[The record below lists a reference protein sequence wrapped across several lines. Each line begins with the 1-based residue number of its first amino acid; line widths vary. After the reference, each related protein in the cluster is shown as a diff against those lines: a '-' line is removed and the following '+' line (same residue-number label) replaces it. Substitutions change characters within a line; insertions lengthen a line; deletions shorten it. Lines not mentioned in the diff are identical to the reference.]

1 VSHDRRLLLLDRLL
15 AKTAASV
22 DVGAEHDAHGIEQPL
37 AIVGR
42 YARERSAIVSDLF
55 EELGGVAHAV
65 LQRVVDRALGWFC
78 QWHQH
83 GMKANAT
90 GARRHARLKN

>member
-1 VSHDRRLLLLDRLL
+1 
-15 AKTAASV
+15 
-22 DVGAEHDAHGIEQPL
+22 
-37 AIVGR
+37 
-42 YARERSAIVSDLF
+42 
-55 EELGGVAHAV
+55 V